1 MPDIDIVEQLNEL
14 LAAERAG
21 VDTLSRLGEHA
32 SAATRPLFDE
42 IDYRSLL
49 PPMGGMSGAEI
60 SEVFRRALEQKV
72 QAAGEGR
79 DAGLVTTQDLLQQLD
94 GYRRIREVVEKTRY
108 GQYL

>member
-1 MPDIDIVEQLNEL
+1 
-14 LAAERAG
+14 
-21 VDTLSRLGEHA
+21 
-32 SAATRPLFDE
+32 
-42 IDYRSLL
+42 
-49 PPMGGMSGAEI
+49 MGGMSRRGDLGG
-60 SEVFRRALEQKV
+60 VPRALEQKV

>member
-1 MPDIDIVEQLNEL
+1 MATSTPPPFEPSPPRPIRAVAADLG
-14 LAAERAG
+14 LAESEWLPYGHTKAK
-21 VDTLSRLGEHA
+21 VHLS
-32 SAATRPLFDE
+32 
-42 IDYRSLL
+42 
-49 PPMGGMSGAEI
+49 
-60 SEVFRRALEQKV
+60 ALEQKV